1 MQGLM
6 SSFPLT
12 LSHAF
17 HRAERLFGDKRIVT
31 ATRDGR

>member
-12 LSHAF
+12 LPHVF
-17 HRAERLFGDKRIVT
+17 HRAERCF
-31 ATRDGR
+31 ATSYSPSLP